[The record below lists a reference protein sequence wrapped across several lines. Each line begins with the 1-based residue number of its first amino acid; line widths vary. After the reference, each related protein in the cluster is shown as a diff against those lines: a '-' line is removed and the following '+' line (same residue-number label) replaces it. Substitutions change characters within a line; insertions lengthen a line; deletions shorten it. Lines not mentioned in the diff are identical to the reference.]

1 MDKSGVMPLASVR
14 EDGIRLITRFP
25 VCVVEVWERMKRE
38 KVSGQLIVN
47 FNSGEPQSFE
57 MKEHRKI

>member
-1 MDKSGVMPLASVR
+1 MPLASVR